1 MVFKRIIIELNEY
14 NHCMNSTNQLYESIA
29 EKEQKLEDIER
40 RRIGKLVENDRRES
54 RKKSIIKILDND
66 L

>member
-1 MVFKRIIIELNEY
+1 
-14 NHCMNSTNQLYESIA
+14 MNSTNQFYESIA

>member
-14 NHCMNSTNQLYESIA
+14 NHCMNSTNQFYESIA